1 MAKGIEVNISK
12 LEDFIKAMKGNP
24 KARVGIMGDSD
35 HRDDGLSNATIGAI
49 HEFGHGVPQRS
60 FLRVPLIDGLNE
72 AVKDSI
78 TPDDLTAIVDNKSL
92 VPLIRKIGIVAEEVV
107 GKAFDTGGNGKWPKW
122 TTPGY
127 KNLTGKLLVD
137 TQQLRN
143 SITSV
148 VVDDE

>member
-1 MAKGIEVNISK
+1 MAKGVEVNISK
-12 LEDFIKAMKGNP
+12 LEDFIKALKGNP

-35 HRDDGLSNATIGAI
+35 QRSDGLSNATIGAI

-72 AVKDSI
+72 AVEQSI
-78 TPDDLTAIVDNKSL
+78 TPDDLTEIVDNKSL
-92 VPLIRKIGIVAEEVV
+92 VPFIRKIGIVAEGVV
-107 GKAFDTGGNGKWPKW
+107 DNAFMTGGNGKWPKW

-127 KNLTGKLLVD
+127 QNLTGKLLVN
-137 TQQLRN
+137 TEELSK

-148 VVDDE
+148 VVDE